1 MGCCPECPPLDV
13 RQPIHQLYPSKYHQL
28 PYGSCRHGSGRVGC
42 GKVPGAGGFDWPFPF
57 PLSLGGIAG
66 AECTDPGLAR
76 PGFLD
81 VAFLGVEPFSAD
93 GCSAACAPEGS
104 AEAEV
109 SAWACE
115 DAASW
120 EVSASGG
127 TAGPCDGG
135 AASLPW
141 GFASPFVAS
150 ATPVAT
156 GCVLRFDR
164 LFPSLGAMPD
174 IGRAKAPLP
183 MRGVQTKR
191 K

>member
-1 MGCCPECPPLDV
+1 MALTFSFV
-13 RQPIHQLYPSKYHQL
+13 SR
-28 PYGSCRHGSGRVGC
+28 RHRRRRVHRSRTGAARLLGR
-42 GKVPGAGGFDWPFPF
+42 
-57 PLSLGGIAG
+57 SL
-66 AECTDPGLAR
+66 
-76 PGFLD
+76 
-81 VAFLGVEPFSAD
+81 LGVEPFSAD

-115 DAASW
+115 GAASW

-150 ATPVAT
+150 ATPVAA

-164 LFPSLGAMPD
+164 LFPCLGIMPD

-183 MRGVQTKR
+183 MRGAQAKTK
-191 K
+191 